1 MRETHQDGHSL
12 PSAAWIL
19 MVETQIAVLQF
30 LLYPLIHPETSTHKQ
45 MCRSSLLGMSPIY
58 IN

>member
-12 PSAAWIL
+12 PSAAWIR
-19 MVETQIAVLQF
+19 MVETQIAALQF
-30 LLYPLIHPETSTHKQ
+30 LLYPLIRPETSTHKR
-45 MCRSSLLGMSPIY
+45 MCRSSLLGMSSIH